1 MTRWSRIATGLV
13 IVALIVGAAA
23 WWWTTRRTLPPEFSR
38 RLTVSVQRLTEIR
51 YALDDRLL
59 VLGSATGSVL
69 SLDLASERLQVLEPS
84 SRQPIVALSVSPDH
98 ALVASGLNGE
108 LRAWQMPDFKAMSL
122 QSPEM
127 PVTAMVFRKTNELS
141 VLFGL
146 ADGRIATALPRK
158 KLTLRKSGHR
168 GIKAMTL
175 QPGSD
180 VLVSAGTEGK
190 LVWYDLKADS
200 QLGSVTEHRT
210 EVPCLAWSP
219 DGKWLVSGDW
229 NGQLRVWDPAKREVV
244 ARAEQPDAVV
254 GLAWRDQRL
263 ITGSWD
269 GRIRVW
275 NCDGQKLQLDR
286 TINTGLPIHALT
298 VSVDGAQAATVSNS
312 ADVEFWNVK

>member
-1 MTRWSRIATGLV
+1 MTRWLWIATGLAS
-13 IVALIVGAAA
+13 VALIAGVAA

-38 RLTVSVQRLTEIR
+38 RLPVAVQNLTAVK

-59 VLGSATGSVL
+59 LLGSVTGSVR
-69 SLDLASERLQVLEPS
+69 SLDLASERLQTLEPS
-84 SRQPIVALSVSPDH
+84 SRQPIVALSVSPDG

-108 LRAWQMPDFKAMSL
+108 LRAWQMPDFKAMPL
-122 QSPEM
+122 QSPEL

-146 ADGRIATALPRK
+146 ADGRIATAAPKK
-158 KLTLRKSGHR
+158 KLALRKSGHR

-180 VLVSAGTEGK
+180 VLITAGTEGK
-190 LVWYDLKADS
+190 LVWYDLKAES
-200 QLGSVTEHRT
+200 QLGSVAEHRT
-210 EVPCLAWSP
+210 EVPCLACSP

-254 GLAWRDQRL
+254 GLAWRDLRL

-269 GRIRVW
+269 GRIRLW

-286 TINTGLPIHALT
+286 TINTGLPIHALA
-298 VSVDGAQAATVSNS
+298 VSVDGAQAATVANN
-312 ADVEFWNVK
+312 ADVEFWNLK

>member
-1 MTRWSRIATGLV
+1 MTRWLWIAAGLASV
-13 IVALIVGAAA
+13 TLIAGVTV

-38 RLTVSVQRLTEIR
+38 RLPATVQHLTEVK

-59 VLGSATGSVL
+59 LLGSATGTVL
-69 SLDLASERLQVLEPS
+69 SLDLASERLQTLEPS
-84 SRQPIVALSVSPDH
+84 SRQPIVALSVSPDG

-108 LRAWQMPDFKAMSL
+108 LRAWQMPDFKAMPL

-146 ADGRIATALPRK
+146 ADGRIATAAPKK

-175 QPGSD
+175 QPGSG
-180 VLVSAGTEGK
+180 VLVTAGTEGK

-200 QLGSVTEHRT
+200 QLGSAAEHRT

-229 NGQLRVWDPAKREVV
+229 NGQLCVWDPAKREVV

-269 GRIRVW
+269 GRIRLW
-275 NCDGQKLQLDR
+275 NCDGQQLQLDR
-286 TINTGLPIHALT
+286 TINTGLSIHALT
-298 VSVDGAQAATVSNS
+298 VSVDGAQAVTVSNT